1 MWLEET
7 LNDLYE
13 AGVHDDQLA
22 ILYEAN
28 KTVDV
33 AVTIPHGLTIRKAK
47 QKINLQGEVVGPIEC
62 SVTVDT
68 YGKGAL
74 PEDKQGV

>member
-1 MWLEET
+1 MVKILDYKQCFDAMWLEET

-13 AGVHDDQLA
+13 AGVQDDQLA

-33 AVTIPHGLTIRKAK
+33 SVKTPHGLTKREAI
-47 QKINLQGEVVGPIEC
+47 QKIIF
-62 SVTVDT
+62 
-68 YGKGAL
+68 
-74 PEDKQGV
+74 

>member
-13 AGVHDDQLA
+13 AGVNDDQLA

-33 AVTIPHGLTIRKAK
+33 AVKTHHGLTARK
-47 QKINLQGEVVGPIEC
+47 P
-62 SVTVDT
+62 
-68 YGKGAL
+68 
-74 PEDKQGV
+74 

>member
-13 AGVHDDQLA
+13 GGMTGDNMS

-28 KTVDV
+28 KKVKV
-33 AVTIPHGLTIRKAK
+33 AIKTPHGLTERVDVD
-47 QKINLQGEVVGPIEC
+47 KIILQGAVC
-62 SVTVDT
+62 
-68 YGKGAL
+68 L
-74 PEDKQGV
+74 